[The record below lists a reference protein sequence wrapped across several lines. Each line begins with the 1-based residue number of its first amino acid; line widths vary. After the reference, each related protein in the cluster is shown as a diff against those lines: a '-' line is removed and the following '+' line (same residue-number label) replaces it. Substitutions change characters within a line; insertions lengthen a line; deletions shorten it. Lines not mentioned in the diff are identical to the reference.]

1 VGFKKGGNF
10 LNEKAS
16 SIVNSVIGWST
27 FVAITIALYAV
38 FVYVPTEKMMGIV
51 QRIFYFHVP
60 SAWVA
65 FLAFLVVFVGSVAY
79 LWKKDRKWDILALSS
94 AEIGVVFTSLVLI
107 TGPIWAKPVWGAWWV
122 WDVRLTTT
130 LVLWLIYV
138 AYLMLRSTAGGGD
151 RTARFAAVFG
161 IIGFIDVPIVFM
173 SIRWWRSLHPI
184 VVATEGGGLHPSML
198 ATLLISLGAFTLL
211 YVYLLRQRVAL
222 EWMKAEVEEIKEEM
236 ALRRIA

>member
-1 VGFKKGGNF
+1 M
-10 LNEKAS
+10 NEKS
-16 SIVNSVIGWST
+16 SSTVNSVLGWST
-27 FVAITIALYAV
+27 FAAITVALYAV
-38 FVYVPTEKMMGIV
+38 FVYVPTEKVMGIV

-65 FLAFLVVFVGSVAY
+65 FLAFLVVFVGSVLY
-79 LWKKDRKWDILALSS
+79 LWKKDRKWDILAHSS

-138 AYLMLRSTAGGGD
+138 AYLMLRSTAGGGAK
-151 RTARFAAVFG
+151 TARFAAVFG
-161 IIGFIDVPIVFM
+161 VIGFVDVPIVFM

-184 VVATEGGGLHPSML
+184 VIAQEGSGLHPAMR
-198 ATLLISLGAFTLL
+198 ATLFISLAAFTLL
-211 YVYLLRQRVAL
+211 YVYVLRERIAL
-222 EWMKAEVEEIKEEM
+222 EWMEAEVEEIKAEM